1 MVLSTVLYY
10 AMQGGREMN
19 VSMENLASYVAL
31 VCHWLLVEGVF
42 TQMEAVREGFNS
54 VFPITSLGR
63 CFYPRLDGVIGWPVG
78 GLSCHAST
86 VLRCTVMFYPDELD
100 QIICG
105 TVQSYVSWEPRGL
118 A

>member
-1 MVLSTVLYY
+1 
-10 AMQGGREMN
+10 MN

-78 GLSCHAST
+78 GLSGWPVGGLSCHAST
-86 VLRCTVMFYPDELD
+86 LLRCTVMFYPDELD